1 MLKNFLGFKDF
12 YLKIN
17 ENNKYPALLPEK
29 VEKRMN
35 DDGKGNYIFHHD
47 SHAARDVIKPTS
59 GQGSLIVSRDEARAL
74 GSVGGVAQYY
84 PMPNQGEP
92 GMGRFRHTILVPK
105 NEVYYFNQDVLNFYD
120 EAKERFRKHFGEYP
134 MAFSPD
140 FQAAWI
146 SKVAN
151 EKGFKMIV
159 CEWRNGQLRAQ
170 TTIPLI
176 PEKVEITK

>member
-12 YLKIN
+12 HLKIN
-17 ENNKYPALLPEK
+17 ESDKYSDLIPEHVK
-29 VEKRMN
+29 KRMN
-35 DDGKGNYIFHHD
+35 DDGKGNYIFHHF
-47 SHAARDVIKPTS
+47 SSAKRDVIKPTS
-59 GQGSLIVSRDEARAL
+59 GEGSLIVSPEEARAL
-74 GSVGGVAQYY
+74 SSVGGVAQYY
-84 PMPNQGEP
+84 PMPNQSEQ
-92 GMGRFRHTILVPK
+92 GMGRFDHTILVPK
-105 NEVYYFNQDVLNFYD
+105 NEVYYFNQDALNFYD

-134 MAFSPD
+134 MAFSPN

-151 EKGFKMIV
+151 ENGFKMIV

-176 PEKVEITK
+176 PENVRSN